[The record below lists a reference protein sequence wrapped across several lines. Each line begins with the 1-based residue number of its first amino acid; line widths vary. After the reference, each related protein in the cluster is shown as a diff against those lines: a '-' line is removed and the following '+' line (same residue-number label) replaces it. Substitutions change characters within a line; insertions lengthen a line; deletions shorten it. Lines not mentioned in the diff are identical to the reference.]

1 MANRRSQ
8 DYRIRPLCRADRQ
21 AVRDICAACCW
32 MGEHVPQRIPD
43 EWIWAEYWTRYF
55 TDCQPRH
62 TWAVER
68 ARDGAVAGYLTGT
81 ADERRVDRYAP
92 RLFGGIVW
100 RVIRKRLLR
109 RPASRAA
116 ILGMVRSILRGE
128 MALPGRVAEQ
138 YPATFHFNL
147 LSEARGGG
155 IGTRLFEAFISRM
168 RAVGARGVHI
178 QVLAPNPVVPAF
190 AAARGF
196 RLAASRPLHV
206 WAHID
211 GGPVDIQ
218 TWVLGL
224 V

>member
-1 MANRRSQ
+1 
-8 DYRIRPLCRADRQ
+8 
-21 AVRDICAACCW
+21 

-55 TDCQPRH
+55 TGREPRH
-62 TWAVER
+62 AWVVER

-81 ADERRVDRYAP
+81 TDEARADRYALL
-92 RLFGGIVW
+92 LFPGIVW

-109 RPASRAA
+109 DPASRAA

-128 MALPGRVAEQ
+128 MTLPGSVARQ

-147 LSEARGGG
+147 LSEARRHG
-155 IGTRLFEAFISRM
+155 IGTQLSETFCSRM
-168 RAVGARGVHI
+168 RAVGAPGVHI
-178 QVLAPNPVVPAF
+178 QVLACNPVVPAF
-190 AAARGF
+190 ATGRGF
-196 RLAASRPLHV
+196 RLAGSRPLHA

-218 TWVLGL
+218 TWVLEL
-224 V
+224 

>member
-1 MANRRSQ
+1 
-8 DYRIRPLCRADRQ
+8 
-21 AVRDICAACCW
+21 
-32 MGEHVPQRIPD
+32 MGEYVPQRIPD

-55 TDCQPRH
+55 TDCQPRD
-62 TWAVER
+62 TWVVER

-109 RPASRAA
+109 GPASRAA
-116 ILGMVRSILRGE
+116 ILGIVRSILRGE

-147 LSEARGGG
+147 LAEARGRG
-155 IGTRLFEAFISRM
+155 IGTQLFEAFCWRM
-168 RAVGARGVHI
+168 RAVGARGVHL
-178 QVLAPNPVVPAF
+178 QVLAHNPVVPTF
-190 AAARGF
+190 AARRGF
-196 RLAASRPLHV
+196 RQAASRPLHA

-218 TWVLGL
+218 TWVLDL
-224 V
+224 